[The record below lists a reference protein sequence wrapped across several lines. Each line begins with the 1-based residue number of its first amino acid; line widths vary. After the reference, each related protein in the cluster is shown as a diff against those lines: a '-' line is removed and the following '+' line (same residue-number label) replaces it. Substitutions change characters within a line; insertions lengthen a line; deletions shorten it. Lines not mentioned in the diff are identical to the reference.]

1 MPSNAYVYIMASK
14 RNGVLYIG
22 STTDLVKRIWEHKTH
37 VIPCF
42 TSKYKIH
49 RLVYF
54 EIHQDYYLALSRERQ
69 MKKWERAWKIKLIQ
83 NENPQWK
90 DLYLEII

>member
-1 MPSNAYVYIMASK
+1 MESTAYVYIMASK

-22 STTDLVKRIWEHKTH
+22 STTDLVKRIWEHKTS

-42 TSKYKIH
+42 TSKYNVH
-49 RLVYF
+49 RLVYI
-54 EIHQDYYLALSRERQ
+54 ETHQDYEYALTRELQ
-69 MKKWERAWKIKLIQ
+69 MKKWERAWKIELIEK
-83 NENPQWK
+83 ENPQWK

>member
-1 MPSNAYVYIMASK
+1 MESTAYIYIMASK

-22 STTDLVKRIWEHKTH
+22 STTDIVNRIWEHKTH

-42 TSKYKIH
+42 TSRYNVH

-54 EIHQDYYLALSRERQ
+54 EIHQDYYLALTRERQ
-69 MKKWERAWKIKLIQ
+69 MKKWERAWKIKLIE